1 MKYYTK
7 EWYDLM
13 QKQHYTSGMTVVP
26 DKEYTEDEI
35 RAFYEHDLAE
45 EVEYSRSIYRGEL
58 PYDPTETIACF
69 RECYRN
75 MLKYVFS
82 AYPAWVQETADKRL
96 LALNRMTERVYQR
109 LSLEETE
116 NKTTWKQIN
125 AAAEADLAAQ
135 KIPPEI
141 RASFR
146 FHDANVLRLEKDG
159 KTVEMLLR
167 DGGYIGGKTPYCLVT
182 FRGVTRY
189 EREKGLVI
197 RKKMGSDGVFD
208 SNVVYL
214 YDELYKTDAGYEVHM
229 LLTGTTELRYVTV
242 ACEEIEV
249 QTDITPDF
257 DDLEADMTAVLTDL
271 VGELKPT
278 PAIPVNVFFQNTLY
292 LDYTEKDNHR
302 WLSIIKDAL
311 QTAKTFE
318 IHCWNEESEA
328 IALALEYGT
337 FKETDWWYGKVIV
350 GAVTTAFADMLLSQ
364 PKPSDIEAAN
374 KMTPFFNIFFDNGF
388 QSCHWGTELYNPQE
402 KQ

>member
-26 DKEYTEDEI
+26 DKEYTDDEI

-45 EVEYSRSIYRGEL
+45 EVEYSRSIYRGEE
-58 PYDPTETIACF
+58 PFDPTETIECF

-75 MLKYVFS
+75 MLKYGIS
-82 AYPAWVQETADKRL
+82 AYPAWVRETADKRL
-96 LALNRMTERVYQR
+96 LALNRMSERVYQR

-116 NKTTWKQIN
+116 NKTAWKQIN
-125 AAAEADLAAQ
+125 AAAETDLAAQ
-135 KIPPEI
+135 KIPPKI

-182 FRGVTRY
+182 FRGVIHY
-189 EREKGLVI
+189 DREKGLVI

-229 LLTGTTELRYVTV
+229 LLTGKTELRYVTV

-257 DDLEADMTAVLTDL
+257 NDLEADMTAVLTDL
-271 VGELKPT
+271 VGDLTPT
-278 PAIPVNVFFQNTLY
+278 PVTPDDVSFDDALY
-292 LDYTEKDNHR
+292 FDYTEKDNHR

-318 IHCWNEESEA
+318 IHCWYEEPEA

-337 FKETDWWYGKVIV
+337 FKDTDWWYGKVIV
-350 GAVTTAFADMLLSQ
+350 GAVTTAFGDMLLSQ
-364 PKPSDIEAAN
+364 PKPSDIESAN

-388 QSCHWGTELYNPQE
+388 QSCHWGTELYYPQE

>member
-35 RAFYEHDLAE
+35 RAFLEHDLAE

-75 MLKYVFS
+75 MLKYGIS

-96 LALNRMTERVYQR
+96 LALNRMTEQVHQR
-109 LSLEETE
+109 LAVEENA
-116 NKTTWKQIN
+116 NKAAWEQIN
-125 AAAEADLAAQ
+125 AAAETELGAQ
-135 KIPPEI
+135 AIPPAL
-141 RASFR
+141 RAAFR

-159 KTVEMLLR
+159 GTVTMLLR

-189 EREKGLVI
+189 ERERGLVI

-229 LLTGTTELRYVTV
+229 LLTGKTELRYLTV
-242 ACEEIEV
+242 ACEKIEV
-249 QTDITPDF
+249 QTGITPDF
-257 DDLEADMTAVLTDL
+257 DDLEAGMTAVLTDL
-271 VGELKPT
+271 IGDLTPT
-278 PAIPVNVFFQNTLY
+278 PVIPDDVSFDDALY
-292 LDYTEKDNHR
+292 FDYTEQDNHR
-302 WLSIIKDAL
+302 WMAIIKDAL

-318 IHCWNEESEA
+318 IHCWKEETEA

-337 FKETDWWYGKVIV
+337 FKETDWWYGRVIV
-350 GAVTTAFADMLLSQ
+350 GTVTEAFVEMLLSQ
-364 PKPSDIEAAN
+364 PKPTDTEAAN

>member
-69 RECYRN
+69 RECYQD
-75 MLKYVFS
+75 MLKYGFS
-82 AYPAWVQETADKRL
+82 AYPAWVRETADKRL

-116 NKTTWKQIN
+116 NKTAWKQIN
-125 AAAEADLAAQ
+125 AAAETDLAAQ

-182 FRGVTRY
+182 FRGVTHY

-257 DDLEADMTAVLTDL
+257 DDLEAGMTAIQTT
-271 VGELKPT
+271 G
-278 PAIPVNVFFQNTLY
+278 
-292 LDYTEKDNHR
+292 
-302 WLSIIKDAL
+302 DAM
-311 QTAKTFE
+311 
-318 IHCWNEESEA
+318 I
-328 IALALEYGT
+328 
-337 FKETDWWYGKVIV
+337 
-350 GAVTTAFADMLLSQ
+350 
-364 PKPSDIEAAN
+364 
-374 KMTPFFNIFFDNGF
+374 
-388 QSCHWGTELYNPQE
+388 
-402 KQ
+402 